1 MHKNVTPLSH
11 SQTIPASMKKS
22 PFMKMVPGAKKVG
35 DSYFIAIC
43 CLIQAL
49 TWVHKLHLAATSL
62 LLSVTKNNSSVFLL
76 P

>member
-1 MHKNVTPLSH
+1 MCLNY
-11 SQTIPASMKKS
+11 SQATLLPHPAWFKEKS

>member
-1 MHKNVTPLSH
+1 
-11 SQTIPASMKKS
+11 MKT
-22 PFMKMVPGAKKVG
+22 VPGAKKVG

-49 TWVHKLHLAATSL
+49 TWVHKLHLAVSSL
-62 LLSVTKNNSSVFLL
+62 SLSVTKNDSSVFLL